1 MLLVYGVINK
11 YEKIIITGGSS
22 GIGKSIALLY
32 AKEGADV
39 VINSRKEEALKEV
52 CKLNESKITYVV
64 GDITQDEVV
73 KKIAEYIKTK
83 FGKLD
88 ILVNNAGWCPVQPL
102 KEIKISDYDKAFN
115 LDVRALVNV
124 TIECLP
130 LILKAKGNILN
141 ISTVGASHRGPNLSM
156 YLGAKA
162 AVENFTRCWALEL
175 VKDGVRVNCISP
187 GAIETNIWY
196 VTDLSEEEA
205 KKHKE
210 SMEKVIPMG
219 RFGTPEE
226 VPNVAL
232 FLVSN
237 EASYVTGSIYAVD
250 GGAGAP

>member
-1 MLLVYGVINK
+1 MGKLDGQVAVV
-11 YEKIIITGGSS
+11 TGGSS
-22 GIGKSIALLY
+22 GIGKSIAVLF

-39 VINSRKEEALKEV
+39 VIISRKEEALKEV
-52 CKLNESKITYVV
+52 CKLNPEKITYVA
-64 GDITQDEVV
+64 GDITQTENIKKLVEYV
-73 KKIAEYIKTK
+73 KNK

-102 KEIKISDYDKAFN
+102 KEIKIEDYDKAFN
-115 LDVRALVNV
+115 LDVRSLVNI
-124 TIECLP
+124 TIESLQ
-130 LILKAKGNILN
+130 LILKAKGNIIN

-175 VKDGVRVNCISP
+175 AKDGVRVNAIAP
-187 GAIETNIWY
+187 GAIETNIWN
-196 VTDLSEEEA
+196 VTDLSPEDA

-210 SMEKVIPMG
+210 SMEKVIPCG

-226 VPNVAL
+226 VANVAL
-232 FLVSN
+232 FLASK
-237 EASYVTGSIYAVD
+237 EASYVNGSIYNVD

>member
-1 MLLVYGVINK
+1 MGRLDGKVALV
-11 YEKIIITGGSS
+11 TGGSS

-88 ILVNNAGWCPVQPL
+88 VLVNNAGWCPVQPL

-187 GAIETNIWY
+187 GAIETNIWN

-226 VPNVAL
+226 VANVAL

>member
-1 MLLVYGVINK
+1 MGRLDGKVALV
-11 YEKIIITGGSS
+11 TGGSS

-39 VINSRKEEALKEV
+39 IINSRKEEALKEV

-187 GAIETNIWY
+187 GAIETNIWN

-226 VPNVAL
+226 VANVAL
-232 FLVSN
+232 FLVSS

>member
-1 MLLVYGVINK
+1 MGRLDGKVALV
-11 YEKIIITGGSS
+11 TGGIT

-39 VINSRKEEALKEV
+39 VISSRKEEALKEV

-187 GAIETNIWY
+187 GAIETNIWN

-226 VPNVAL
+226 VANVAL

>member
-1 MLLVYGVINK
+1 MGKLDGQVAVV
-11 YEKIIITGGSS
+11 TGGSS
-22 GIGKSIALLY
+22 GIGKSIAVLF

-39 VINSRKEEALKEV
+39 VIISRKEEALKEV
-52 CKLNESKITYVV
+52 CKLNPEKITYVV
-64 GDITQDEVV
+64 GDITQTENIKKLVEYV
-73 KKIAEYIKTK
+73 KNK

-102 KEIKISDYDKAFN
+102 KEIKIEDYDKAFN
-115 LDVRALVNV
+115 LDVRSLVNI
-124 TIECLP
+124 TIESLQ
-130 LILKAKGNILN
+130 LILKAKGNIIN

-175 VKDGVRVNCISP
+175 AKDGVRVNAIAP
-187 GAIETNIWY
+187 GAIETNIWN
-196 VTDLSEEEA
+196 VTDLSPEDA

-210 SMEKVIPMG
+210 SMEKVIPCG

-226 VPNVAL
+226 VANVAL
-232 FLVSN
+232 FLASK
-237 EASYVTGSIYAVD
+237 EASYVTGSIYNVD

>member
-1 MLLVYGVINK
+1 MGRLDGKVALV
-11 YEKIIITGGSS
+11 TGGSS

-73 KKIAEYIKTK
+73 KKIAEYIKAK

-187 GAIETNIWY
+187 GAIETNIWN

-226 VPNVAL
+226 VANVAL

>member
-1 MLLVYGVINK
+1 MGKLDGQVAIV
-11 YEKIIITGGSS
+11 TGGSS

-39 VINSRKEEALKEV
+39 VIISRKEEALKEV
-52 CKLNESKITYVV
+52 CKLNHDKITYVA
-64 GDITQDEVV
+64 GDLTKTESIKKLVEYV
-73 KKIAEYIKTK
+73 KNK
-83 FGKLD
+83 FGKLN

-102 KEIKISDYDKAFN
+102 KELKIEDYDKAFN
-115 LDVRALVNV
+115 LDVRSLVNI

-130 LILKAKGNILN
+130 LIIKSKGNIIN
-141 ISTVGASHRGPNLSM
+141 ISTVGATHRGPNLSM

-175 VKDGVRVNCISP
+175 AKDGVRVNAIAP
-187 GAIETNIWY
+187 GAIETNIWN
-196 VTDLSEEEA
+196 VTDLSPEEA

-210 SMEKVIPMG
+210 SMENAIPCG

-226 VPNVAL
+226 VASIAL
-232 FLVSN
+232 FLVSK
-237 EASYVTGSIYAVD
+237 EASYVNGSIYNVD

>member
-1 MLLVYGVINK
+1 MGKLDGKVALV
-11 YEKIIITGGSS
+11 TGGSS

-187 GAIETNIWY
+187 GAIETNIWN

-226 VPNVAL
+226 VANVAL

-250 GGAGAP
+250 EGAYSL

>member
-1 MLLVYGVINK
+1 MGRLDGKVALV
-11 YEKIIITGGSS
+11 TGGSS

-32 AKEGADV
+32 PKEGADV

-73 KKIAEYIKTK
+73 TKIAEYIKTK

-187 GAIETNIWY
+187 GAIETNIWN

-226 VPNVAL
+226 VANVAL

>member
-1 MLLVYGVINK
+1 MGKLDGQVAVV
-11 YEKIIITGGSS
+11 TGGSS
-22 GIGKSIALLY
+22 GIGKSIAVLF

-39 VINSRKEEALKEV
+39 VIISRKEEALKEV
-52 CKLNESKITYVV
+52 CKLNPEKITYVV
-64 GDITQDEVV
+64 VDITQTENIKKLVEYV
-73 KKIAEYIKTK
+73 KNK

-102 KEIKISDYDKAFN
+102 KEIKIEDYDKAFN
-115 LDVRALVNV
+115 LDVRSLVNI
-124 TIECLP
+124 TIESLQ
-130 LILKAKGNILN
+130 LILKAKGNIIN

-175 VKDGVRVNCISP
+175 AKDGVRVNAIAP
-187 GAIETNIWY
+187 GAIETNIWN
-196 VTDLSEEEA
+196 VTDLSPEDA

-210 SMEKVIPMG
+210 SMEKVIPCG

-226 VPNVAL
+226 VANVAL
-232 FLVSN
+232 FLASK
-237 EASYVTGSIYAVD
+237 EASYVTGSIYNVD